1 MVKQQSL
8 SPAGYFHPLT
18 LFFYWI
24 TSFSLHLLVYLLVYF
39 PRKTLASGPQILLF
53 LLLQELLSLYR
64 SNSKTGLSI
73 APVSSVSSHSLWI
86 HFN

>member
-1 MVKQQSL
+1 MVKQPSL
-8 SPAGYFHPLT
+8 SPAGHFHPLT

-24 TSFSLHLLVYLLVYF
+24 TSFSLHLHLLVYF
-39 PRKTLASGPQILLF
+39 PRKTLVSGPQILLF
-53 LLLQELLSLYR
+53 LLLLELLSLYR